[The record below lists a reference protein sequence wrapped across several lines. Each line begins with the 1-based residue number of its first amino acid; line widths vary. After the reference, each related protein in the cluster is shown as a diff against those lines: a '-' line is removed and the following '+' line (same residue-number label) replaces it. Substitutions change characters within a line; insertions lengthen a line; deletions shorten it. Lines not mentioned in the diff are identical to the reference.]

1 MDKLTIKK
9 WDDNINENQM
19 EALCEVYDSLCKLR
33 AEEGN
38 HVFFPQDPSDKLPFM
53 LSIIKKEIDILIKR
67 YVETNK
73 DNGNKERVHFY
84 FDNKMDLRKAF
95 SELDNSLPDHLFD
108 EGKSHDEGLLELI
121 NNVWKQ
127 IDKIEGVKS

>member
-1 MDKLTIKK
+1 MIK
-9 WDDNINENQM
+9 
-19 EALCEVYDSLCKLR
+19 AFS
-33 AEEGN
+33 
-38 HVFFPQDPSDKLPFM
+38 P
-53 LSIIKKEIDILIKR
+53 
-67 YVETNK
+67 
-73 DNGNKERVHFY
+73 
-84 FDNKMDLRKAF
+84 LRKAF